1 VPDRLDDLRSEAEAA
16 IAQAGDVATLEDL
29 RVRYLGRKS
38 ELTTVLRGIRD
49 LPPEE
54 RGPTGQAANEA
65 RQTIEQVLDLRRE
78 ALESGELERRLA
90 EDRID
95 VTLPGDPP
103 QPVGHL
109 HVISATR
116 REIEDVFTGLGFV
129 VAEGP
134 EVEYD
139 YYNFE
144 ALNMPPAH
152 PARAMQDTFY
162 LSQQVVLRTPRRCRC
177 ARWSCR
183 SRRST

>member
-1 VPDRLDDLRSEAEAA
+1 MRGLGWPPVPDRLDDLRSEAEAA
-16 IAQAGDVATLEDL
+16 IAQATDAAALEDL

-38 ELTTVLRGIRD
+38 ELTQILRGIRD

-65 RQTIEQVLDLRRE
+65 RVTIEQVLDLRRE
-78 ALESGELERRLA
+78 ALESDELERRLV

-103 QPVGHL
+103 RPVGHL
-109 HVISATR
+109 HVITDTR
-116 REIEDVFTGLGFV
+116 REIEDVFLGLGFK

-134 EVEYD
+134 EIEYD

-144 ALNMPPAH
+144 A
-152 PARAMQDTFY
+152 
-162 LSQQVVLRTPRRCRC
+162 
-177 ARWSCR
+177 
-183 SRRST
+183 